1 MVKHYLL
8 IFLITY
14 VITFS
19 ILFTL
24 KPTFIM
30 KTNISTM
37 NVEIDYVRLIFL
49 SVAIGLLTTTKWF
62 ILMILFPGIP

>member
-8 IFLITY
+8 IFLISFM
-14 VITFS
+14 ITFS

-30 KTNISTM
+30 KTNS
-37 NVEIDYVRLIFL
+37 EIDYIRIIVL
-49 SVAIGLLTTTKWF
+49 SVAIGLLATTKWF
-62 ILMILFPGIP
+62 VLMILFPGIPPL